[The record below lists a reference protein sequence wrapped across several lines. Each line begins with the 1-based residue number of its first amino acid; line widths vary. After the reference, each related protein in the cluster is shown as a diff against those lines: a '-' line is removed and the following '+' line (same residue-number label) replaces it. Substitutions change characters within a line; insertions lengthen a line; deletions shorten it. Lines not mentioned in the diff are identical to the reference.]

1 MSEVGCSTKVNRP
14 QRNPLSFAYA
24 GVLLFF
30 LVYYSRPNDWVP
42 SLRTFPFAKVA
53 AFFAIAGFLSTLAL
67 RGKQMLE
74 PITRSRELK
83 GLVVLFLYMWFTI
96 PTAIWRGGSFQVLIS
111 DYWKVIAMTLLISA
125 TAISISRLRK
135 LLYLSTAS
143 MTLMCALAIHSYW
156 LGELAS
162 GRVEGPLQGV
172 FANPNE
178 LALNTVVL
186 MPICIALMLLANNPF
201 SRLCWA
207 AGVAIMGL
215 GIVVTFSRGGFL
227 ALVAAGLVIVWEFGL
242 KGRRAS
248 IFALAGVSVLLVVAW
263 LVPAGY
269 GVRLKTITNPETDET
284 GSAQQ
289 REFLLRR
296 SLEVTLQRPLLGVGP
311 GNFPEASGVWRGA
324 HNTYTQLSAEAG
336 IPALLLFLWIFRRTF
351 ARINRTIPLAAHNR
365 QVHLLAQGMRAS
377 LVAMAVG
384 AFFYDGAYH
393 FFFYFPIAYTV
404 VLSRIAEQDPD
415 SAELASSP
423 ARKELS
429 GEKLS
434 LPRPGVR
441 GYRASW

>member
-1 MSEVGCSTKVNRP
+1 MATVAQSMRVNQP
-14 QRNPLSFAYA
+14 QKGALSFGYA
-24 GVLLFF
+24 GVFLFF
-30 LVYYSRPNDWVP
+30 LVYYTRPNDWLPGV
-42 SLRTFPFAKVA
+42 RTFPFAKIA
-53 AFFAIAGFLSTLAL
+53 AFLAIAGFVAAWGL
-67 RGKQMLE
+67 RGGQVIQ
-74 PITRSRELK
+74 PIIRSRELK
-83 GLVVLFLYMWFTI
+83 GLIVLFLYMWFTI

-111 DYWKVIAMTLLISA
+111 DYWKVIAMTVLISA
-125 TAISISRLRK
+125 TAVSIPRLRK
-135 LLYLSTAS
+135 LLYLSTVS
-143 MTLMCALAIHSYW
+143 MALMSALAIHSYW

-162 GRVEGPLQGV
+162 GRVQGPLQGV

-248 IFALAGVSVLLVVAW
+248 VFALAGVSILLLVAW

-269 GVRLKTITNPETDET
+269 GLRLKTIMNPETDET

-351 ARINRTIPLAAHNR
+351 ARINRTIRLAAHNR

-377 LVAMAVG
+377 LVALAVG

-404 VLSRIAEQDPD
+404 VLSRIAEQSSD
-415 SAELASSP
+415 STELASSP
-423 ARKELS
+423 ARKELG

-434 LPRPGVR
+434 LPSRGVR